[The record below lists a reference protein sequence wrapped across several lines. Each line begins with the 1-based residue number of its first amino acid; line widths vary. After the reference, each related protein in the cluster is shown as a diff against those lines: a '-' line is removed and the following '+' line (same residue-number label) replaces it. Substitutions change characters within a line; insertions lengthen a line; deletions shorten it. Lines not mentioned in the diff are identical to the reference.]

1 MRKITEKMM
10 DAFNGGYN
18 MQESNTEVKNKAIYL
33 FGHRIA
39 WRENGKLYIQAV
51 FDDFKRISNTTKE
64 RLNALKGVSVYT
76 IKKQHYLNGVL
87 WDGKKTEVKF

>member
-10 DAFNGGYN
+10 DAFNGGYDIRID
-18 MQESNTEVKNKAIYL
+18 NTEVRNKAIYL
-33 FGHRIA
+33 HGHRIA
-39 WRENGKLYIQAV
+39 WRENGKLYVQAV
-51 FDDFKRISNTTKE
+51 FDDFIRISNTTK
-64 RLNALKGVSVYT
+64 RWLNALNGVSVCT